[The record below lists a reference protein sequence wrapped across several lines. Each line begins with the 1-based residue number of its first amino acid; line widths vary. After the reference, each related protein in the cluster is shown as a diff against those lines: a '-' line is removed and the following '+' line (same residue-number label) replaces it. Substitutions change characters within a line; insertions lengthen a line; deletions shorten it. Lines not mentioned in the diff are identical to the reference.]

1 MPALYSD
8 EFRQI
13 NMERAQSLL
22 DRCCKDYGIE
32 AAEYISSVMFMGFY
46 TSALFHSLPP
56 NAVLRDFDARVEEM
70 RHRLLM
76 VVNGKL
82 KPGELGPR

>member
-1 MPALYSD
+1 MPAIYSD
-8 EFRQI
+8 EFRQT

-22 DRCCKDYGIE
+22 ERCHKDYGIE
-32 AAEYISSVMFMGFY
+32 AAEYISRAMFLGIY
-46 TSALFHSLPP
+46 TTALFHSFPP

-70 RHRLLM
+70 RERLQM
-76 VVNGKL
+76 VAAGEL